1 MQKRDSFHIS
11 IKKLDLTIWTPAP
24 RECATI
30 TEVNGFAYV
39 VGGMNHDVIKDI
51 SRLKL
56 KVPYTISPQVCFS
69 GYHLMV
75 EQRKIQV
82 RFHHF

>member
-1 MQKRDSFHIS
+1 MIMMMTAGHKPNQTDDHYCVS
-11 IKKLDLTIWTPAP
+11 IHNI
-24 RECATI
+24 CATI

-56 KVPYTISPQVCFS
+56 KGLVSDE
-69 GYHLMV
+69 L
-75 EQRKIQV
+75 
-82 RFHHF
+82 